1 MSDDDRP
8 ISMDP
13 RVERTRALVLH
24 HARLLLAEY
33 GYGGFTYA
41 ALSARARVT
50 RQTIYRH
57 WPTREV
63 LLRDMLLEGPFIE
76 HFVKF
81 QSPAP
86 GKNARPIVRD
96 FLLGLRAG
104 VELPEIAGPLAL
116 LISDA
121 EHDEG
126 ARDTLRSVSTDRVDY
141 LNGML
146 EPSGVVVDL
155 DEVSTLMGA
164 LLARRFI
171 QHVPIEDDYI
181 DFLVE
186 NWWTAR
192 TARQRKAARDSK

>member
-1 MSDDDRP
+1 MADDRP
-8 ISMDP
+8 ISTDP

-24 HARLLLAEY
+24 HARELLSEY

-81 QSPAP
+81 QSPVP
-86 GKNARPIVRD
+86 GKHARPIVRD
-96 FLLGLRAG
+96 FLFGLRAG

-126 ARDTLRSVSTDRVDY
+126 ARETLRSVSDDRVAY
-141 LNGML
+141 LNQIL
-146 EPSGVVVDL
+146 EPSGVSVDL

-192 TARQRKAARDSK
+192 SARQRKAAREGR